1 MIFVA
6 LLRGL
11 NVGAHN
17 RITMKDLSTVFERA
31 GCADVTTYIQSG
43 NVLFDAPLT
52 LVKRLP
58 GLIAKS
64 LAAEFD
70 ITSPVVLRDGK
81 ELASVA
87 KNNPFLKRGDDVSTL
102 HVVFLAQQPE
112 AAKAKALDPA
122 RSPPDEF
129 VIKGRELYLHCPF
142 MDVNME
148 GMDGFAATRGLQ
160 RDPSTMRIPVVMVT
174 SKGQK
179 ADLVWARMQ
188 GAKGYVVKP
197 YKDEQILD
205 QLGALIGQF

>member
-1 MIFVA
+1 MLFVA

-17 RITMKDLSTVFERA
+17 RISMKDLSTVFEQA

-129 VIKGRELYLHCPF
+129 VIKGRELYLHCPK
-142 MDVNME
+142 
-148 GMDGFAATRGLQ
+148 GLG
-160 RDPSTMRIPVVMVT
+160 R
-174 SKGQK
+174 SKLTN
-179 ADLVWARMQ
+179 AW
-188 GAKGYVVKP
+188 
-197 YKDEQILD
+197 LD
-205 QLGALIGQF
+205 AQLGTVSTVRNWNTVLELTARLTAG